1 MAATA
6 KSNNTHYDPRTRLV
20 GAIVLVVIA
29 IIFLPMLFNR
39 PVDTA
44 SDESDNNSVVME
56 ITSEGKKVFVSRIAP
71 IEDVPVSDSASLGLT
86 NTGQQKLTR
95 DDNAEKQPAKQADKA
110 PAPEKK
116 KPSSSSTKNTSKQ
129 VNSSALIRP
138 VIVAPKQT
146 SQSKAST
153 AKPANQTSQ
162 PKTTSSPEKTATA
175 AKSAPKGSGWM
186 VQVGSYSQQ
195 ANADKAAGKLRA
207 KGYTVHTNP
216 VKTSKGTVIRV
227 WLGPFKEKK
236 TANKIQA
243 SVKRSTGMSAIIKT
257 YNN

>member
-44 SDESDNNSVVME
+44 SDESDSNSVVME

-71 IEDVPVSDSASLGLT
+71 IEDVPVSDSATLGLT

-95 DDNAEKQPAKQADKA
+95 DGEAKKQPGKQADKA
-110 PAPEKK
+110 PAPEEK
-116 KPSSSSTKNTSKQ
+116 KPSSSSAKNTTKQ

-146 SQSKAST
+146 SQNKTST
-153 AKPANQTSQ
+153 AKPAAQTSQ
-162 PKTTSSPEKTATA
+162 SKTTSSPEKTAA

-186 VQVGSYSQQ
+186 VQVGSYSKQS
-195 ANADKAAGKLRA
+195 NADKAAGKLRA

-257 YNN
+257 YKN